1 MNEHL
6 LFVALV
12 AVAVAPETKPIA
24 TALGTWAVAV
34 ENEGL
39 SQMKTAI
46 FALLAVVAALGQSA
60 FKPFPKSA
68 DIAPAI
74 VVALLANTWLAYAA
88 TSVGTLYRI
97 KY

>member
-6 LFVALV
+6 LFVTLV
-12 AVAVAPETKPIA
+12 AAAVAPETKPIA

-46 FALLAVVAALGQSA
+46 FALLVVIAALGQSA

-74 VVALLANTWLAYAA
+74 VVALFANTWLVYAA
-88 TSVGTLYRI
+88 AGVGILYRM

>member
-1 MNEHL
+1 MNDHL

-34 ENEGL
+34 ESEGL

-46 FALLAVVAALGQSA
+46 FALLTVIAALGQSA
-60 FKPFPKSA
+60 FKPFPKLA
-68 DIAPAI
+68 DIAPAV
-74 VVALLANTWLAYAA
+74 VVALLANTWLVYAA
-88 TSVGTLYRI
+88 MAVGIALRW
-97 KY
+97 KR